1 VGSVSRALL
10 PILLLTGACST
21 RLPVAGVD
29 AFYRQDYRKAEEVFK
44 AKAANQE
51 DKDYVLYNL
60 ALLSS
65 AMAAGDFDIAEK
77 ASMNAQR
84 MMWSD
89 AGSGRGMASLASAEA
104 LKIFKGEPFEK
115 SMASIYTGIIFFNRG
130 ETDNAGA
137 AFAKALLA
145 IKQKQLSNQEDFA
158 LPYALQ
164 SYVMLKLEDGDNAR
178 ISLEKAR
185 KAQPG
190 NLYLFPERL
199 RRANALV
206 VVEMGRAPY
215 KTRTGPGA
223 SLVKWERA
231 KYPEQAVS
239 VFVDGED
246 RGRAALAG
254 DLTQQAETKGKTAK
268 DAIQATKGVTREL
281 GAVTTV
287 IAADQYARGN
297 STAGW
302 VALGAGLFTLMNQSQ
317 ADVRQWELLPDQI
330 HILPLTLS
338 EGEHTFRLE
347 FYDRSGSRL
356 PQYGQSQ
363 YQVRVVKGQD
373 RIYLFR
379 SGAYKRDSNG

>member
-1 VGSVSRALL
+1 
-10 PILLLTGACST
+10 
-21 RLPVAGVD
+21 
-29 AFYRQDYRKAEEVFK
+29 
-44 AKAANQE
+44 
-51 DKDYVLYNL
+51 
-60 ALLSS
+60 
-65 AMAAGDFDIAEK
+65 
-77 ASMNAQR
+77 
-84 MMWSD
+84 
-89 AGSGRGMASLASAEA
+89 
-104 LKIFKGEPFEK
+104 
-115 SMASIYTGIIFFNRG
+115 
-130 ETDNAGA
+130 
-137 AFAKALLA
+137 
-145 IKQKQLSNQEDFA
+145 
-158 LPYALQ
+158 
-164 SYVMLKLEDGDNAR
+164 
-178 ISLEKAR
+178 
-185 KAQPG
+185 
-190 NLYLFPERL
+190 
-199 RRANALV
+199 
-206 VVEMGRAPY
+206 
-215 KTRTGPGA
+215 
-223 SLVKWERA
+223 
-231 KYPEQAVS
+231 VS

-297 STAGW
+297 KTAGW
-302 VALGAGLFTLMNQSQ
+302 VALGAGLFTVLNQSQ

-379 SGAYKRDSNG
+379 SGVYKRDSNG